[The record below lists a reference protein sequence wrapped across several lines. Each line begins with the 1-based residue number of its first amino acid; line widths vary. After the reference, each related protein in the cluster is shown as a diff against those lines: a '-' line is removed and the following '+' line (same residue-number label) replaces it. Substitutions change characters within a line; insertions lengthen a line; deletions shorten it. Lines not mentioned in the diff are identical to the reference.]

1 MEREGDG
8 GGREM
13 DVLNPGFREEEIA
26 KITKNGKTAKIPKHP
41 DT

>member
-1 MEREGDG
+1 MKREADG